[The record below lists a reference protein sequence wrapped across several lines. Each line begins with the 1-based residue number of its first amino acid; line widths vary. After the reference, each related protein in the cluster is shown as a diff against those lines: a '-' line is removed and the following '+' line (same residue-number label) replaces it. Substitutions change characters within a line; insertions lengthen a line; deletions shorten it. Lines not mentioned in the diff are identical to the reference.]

1 MLIEKNNIGL
11 GLRSWRYAMVVNN
24 NVIEAWFEE
33 SGISNNYDKDPY
45 SDTTPKAILE
55 YLNN

>member
-1 MLIEKNNIGL
+1 MI
-11 GLRSWRYAMVVNN
+11 VNN

-33 SGISNNYDKDPY
+33 PGICNNCSNDPY
-45 SDTTPKAILE
+45 STTTPKAILE